1 MRIRA
6 PGRSF
11 VERLYDV
18 RVRHTFRHQPPLFF
32 RPVLTVSPL
41 LSAIALLV
49 SFEFRHFA
57 MVKRP
62 DIPLHIR
69 PEVLFAPP
77 NGTHYVNGVRLH

>member
-32 RPVLTVSPL
+32 RLLLTVSSL
-41 LSAIALLV
+41 LSAIAV
-49 SFEFRHFA
+49 SEYFECRYFA
-57 MVKRP
+57 MVKRL

-77 NGTHYVNGVRLH
+77 NGTHYVNGVRLP